1 MTDDAG
7 FEGLTVHLA
16 AGAAGE
22 PTKSAMRRAFR
33 IPLAARATA
42 VVGAVRTLVARLVFD
57 SLAESPSPVLALRGG
72 APRHLLYEAGPFEI
86 EMSRVEGSL
95 RGSLVPRKEAPAAAG
110 TVALYHG
117 KRRTAG
123 GFMDARGRFA
133 IDGIPPGRYEI
144 RLETGGTVVR
154 VPAVDL

>member
-1 MTDDAG
+1 MKDDAVFG
-7 FEGLTVHLA
+7 DLTMHLA

-22 PTKSAMRRAFR
+22 PTKAAMRRAFR
-33 IPLAARATA
+33 IPLAARASA
-42 VVGAVRTLVARLVFD
+42 AVGAVRTLVARLVFD
-57 SLAESPSPVLALRGG
+57 SLAGSPSPVLALRGG

-95 RGSLVPRKEAPAAAG
+95 RGSLVPRKDAPAAAG

-117 KRRTAG
+117 KRRAAG

-133 IDGIPPGRYEI
+133 IDGVAPGRYEI